1 MTLNFVVADAIRTES
16 LTKHYGRVV
25 ALESLDLT
33 VAPGEVYGFLGPNGS
48 GKTTTIRILLDL
60 VRATRGRALVDGLD
74 SRADSLAVRARVGY
88 LPAEMPLYREMS
100 GAAYLDYL
108 AALQSTPVD
117 RTYRSRLL
125 ARFDVSDTDLRRRL
139 DHLSHG
145 MKRKFGIIQALMG
158 QPRLLI
164 LDEPTSGLDPLM
176 IEAFAETIHALKA
189 EGRTTVFLSSHILS
203 EVERLCDR
211 VGIIRHGRL
220 VRETS
225 ITDLRRE
232 TPRRI
237 RVFFD
242 GNAPAPPQSLT
253 ASVRHSDSRG
263 WELDWQGPL
272 GRALDAM
279 RGLPVSDIEIEP
291 FRLDDYVLRTYS
303 GTDRTSQ

>member
-1 MTLNFVVADAIRTES
+1 VADAIRTES

-25 ALESLDLT
+25 ALESLNLT

-60 VRATRGRALVDGLD
+60 VRATGGRAFVDGLD
-74 SRADSLAVRARVGY
+74 SRSDSLAVRARVGY
-88 LPAEMPLYREMS
+88 LPADMPLYREMS
-100 GAAYLDYL
+100 GGAYLDYL
-108 AALQSTPVD
+108 AALQPMPVD
-117 RTYRSRLL
+117 RDFLRGLL
-125 ARFDVSDTDLRRRL
+125 ARFDVTDVDLRRRL

-145 MKRKFGIIQALMG
+145 MKRKFGIVQALMG

-176 IEAFAETIHALKA
+176 IEAFAETIHALKT

-203 EVERLCDR
+203 EVERLCDK
-211 VGIIRHGRL
+211 VGIVRRGRL

-225 ITDLRRE
+225 IADLRRD

-237 RVFFD
+237 RVFFESP
-242 GNAPAPPQSLT
+242 APAPPQSLA
-253 ASVRHSDSRG
+253 ASVRRSDARG

-272 GRALDAM
+272 GTALDAM
-279 RGLPVSDIEIEP
+279 RGLGVSDIEIEP
-291 FRLDDYVLRTYS
+291 FRLDDYVLRIYS
-303 GTDRTSQ
+303 GKDDVRG